1 MPYAT
6 EADRAAALD
15 VLERHKPTLSDEEI
29 VILIRLANSVLTNSN
44 LGSSELRMARVVC
57 ERLLGAERSE

>member
-15 VLERHKPTLSDEEI
+15 VLERYKPTLSDEE
-29 VILIRLANSVLTNSN
+29 VILLIHIANSVLTNSD

-57 ERLLGAERSE
+57 ERLREGAARE